1 MDNIFSASWIKAKR
15 QKKDVVISFTKTFTS
30 KPFPVKAEL
39 QISSLGVYSCEING
53 CPVTDSV
60 LNPGWTDYNKRIQY
74 QTYDVTKLIGK
85 ENTINV
91 GVGIGWRF
99 HNWYDLS
106 SKIISFGNVALI
118 AALKLIYENGEEVNI
133 YTDSSWCSSET
144 QVRYNNMYN
153 GETVDFTYKPSKALP
168 VQVIPYTK
176 DTLIPQEGEYI
187 KEQEIIRGKELIVTP
202 EGDTVIDFGQELTG
216 YIAFY
221 VKGNKG
227 DKIRIRHFEKLTK
240 EGNVYTENLRSAK
253 EEINVVSDG
262 KTHLVKP
269 VYTFYGFRY
278 IAIEGMEVSSPDE
291 FSAIVVHSDMK
302 RTGHFN
308 CSDEMINQLFHNII
322 WGQKGNFLDIP
333 TDCPQRDERFGW
345 TGDAQVFC
353 KVASYNFDVEKFFKK
368 WMGDLRAMQK
378 KSGSI
383 PSFVPIKSDDTGGSS
398 AWADVATIL
407 PWQMYLTYG
416 SKELLRENYLLMKN
430 WVDFMRKYALKK
442 KPEEGVSTS
451 PYLYEGHWHFGDWL
465 ALDLP
470 DQEAVPGATDKD
482 LIGSAFFA
490 YSTSLLIKASDVL
503 GEDAGYYKRLYKNIK
518 KAFIE
523 KYIDENG
530 KMVCNTQ
537 TACVLALHFGLYD
550 KKEPVAEQL
559 TELVKSYG
567 HLTTGFVGTPYLL
580 HVLSDIGESE
590 LAYELLSRKEYP
602 SWCYPITQ
610 GATTMWERWNGYKP
624 DGTFATAE
632 MNSFNHYA
640 YGAVGDWMYEKM
652 CGIRQKEGTAGFTDI
667 VFAPIPGNKFTFAEA
682 SIDTRNGKVA
692 SRWERTENEIVYT
705 FTVPENTS
713 AEAVINGKKYVLNT
727 GINKIT
733 EEIL

>member
-1 MDNIFSASWIKAKR
+1 MDNIFSASWIKAAR
-15 QKKDVVISFTKTFTS
+15 QRKDTVISFS
-30 KPFPVKAEL
+30 KAFSSRPFPVKAEL
-39 QISSLGVYSCEING
+39 QISSLGVYHCEING

-74 QTYDVTKLIGK
+74 QTYDVTKLIGQ
-85 ENTINV
+85 ENDITV

-99 HNWYDLS
+99 HKWYDLS
-106 SKIISFGNVALI
+106 SKIISYGNVALI
-118 AALKLIYENGEEVNI
+118 AALRLTYEDGKEVNI
-133 YTDSSWCSSET
+133 YTDSSWSCRESI
-144 QVRYNNMYN
+144 VRYNNMYN
-153 GETVDFTYKPSKALP
+153 GETVDFTFKPGKALP
-168 VQVIPYTK
+168 VKVIPYTK
-176 DTLIPQEGEYI
+176 ETLIPQEGEFI
-187 KEQEIIRGKELIVTP
+187 TEQEVIRGKEIITTP

-216 YIAFY
+216 YISFY

-253 EEINVVSDG
+253 QTINVTADG

-269 VYTFYGFRY
+269 LFTFYGFRY
-278 IAIEGMEVSSPDE
+278 IAVEGMKITSPDE
-291 FSAIVVHSDMK
+291 FAAIVVHSDIK
-302 RTGHFN
+302 RTGYIN

-322 WGQKGNFLDIP
+322 WGQKGNFLDVP

-368 WMGDLRAMQK
+368 WMGDLRAMQR

-383 PSFVPIKSDDTGGSS
+383 PSFVPIKADDEGGSS

-416 SKELLRENYLLMKN
+416 NKELLRENYLLMKK
-430 WVDFMRKYALKK
+430 WVDYMRSWALKK
-442 KPEEGVSTS
+442 KPDEGESTN

-470 DQEAVPGATDKD
+470 DKEAVQGATDKN

-490 YSTSLLIKASDVL
+490 YSTSLFIKASDVL
-503 GEDAGYYKRLYKNIK
+503 GEDAKYYKNLYKNIK
-518 KAFIE
+518 KAFIG

-530 KMVCNTQ
+530 RMVCNTQ
-537 TACVLALHFGLYD
+537 TACVLALHFGLYND
-550 KKEPVAEQL
+550 KEPIAKQL
-559 TELVKSYG
+559 TELVEACG

-580 HVLSDIGESE
+580 HVLSDIGQNE
-590 LAYELLSRKEYP
+590 LAYKLLFRDEFP
-602 SWCYPITQ
+602 SWCYQITQ

-624 DGTFATAE
+624 DGTFATPE

-652 CGIRQKEGTAGFTDI
+652 CGIRQKEGTAGFTDL
-667 VFAPIPGNKFTFAEA
+667 VFSPVVTDSLSFAEA

-692 SRWERTENEIVYT
+692 SRWEKTDDGILYT
-705 FTVPENTS
+705 FLVPENVP
-713 AEAVINGKKYVLNT
+713 AVAMINGKKYVLNT

-733 EEIL
+733 E

>member
-1 MDNIFSASWIKAKR
+1 MDNIFSASWIKAAR
-15 QKKDVVISFTKTFTS
+15 QRKDIVIDFEKTFEA

-53 CPVTDSV
+53 KAVTSSV

-74 QTYDVTKLIGK
+74 QTYDVTSLIGK
-85 ENTINV
+85 ENKITV

-106 SKIISFGNVALI
+106 SRIVSYGTVALI
-118 AALKLIYENGEEVNI
+118 ASLKITYENGEEVNI
-133 YTDSSWCSSET
+133 YTDGSWTTRENK
-144 QVRYNNMYN
+144 VRYNNMYN
-153 GETVDFTYKPSKALP
+153 GETVDFTYKAKKGTAAT
-168 VQVIPYTK
+168 VIPYTK

-187 KEQEIIRGKELIVTP
+187 TEHEFIRGKELITTP

-216 YIAFY
+216 YLAFY
-221 VKGNKG
+221 CKGNKG
-227 DKIRIRHFEKLTK
+227 DRIKIRHFEKLTK
-240 EGNVYTENLRSAK
+240 DGNVYTENLRSAK
-253 EEINVVSDG
+253 QELNIICDG
-262 KTHLVKP
+262 NTHFVKP
-269 VYTFYGFRY
+269 LYTFYGFRY
-278 IAIEGMEVSSPDE
+278 IAVDGMEISSPDDI
-291 FSAIVVHSDMK
+291 AAVVVHSDMK
-302 RTGHFN
+302 RTGYFN
-308 CSDEMINQLFHNII
+308 CSNEMINQLFHNIV
-322 WGQKGNFLDIP
+322 WGQKGNFLDVP

-353 KVASYNFDVEKFFKK
+353 KVASYNFNVEKFFKK

-383 PSFVPIKSDDTGGSS
+383 PSFVPIKYDDEGGSS

-416 SKELLRENYLLMKN
+416 NRELLEENYTLMKK
-430 WVDFMRKYALKK
+430 WVDFMRSWALKK
-442 KPEEGVSTS
+442 KPDEGVSTD

-470 DQEAVPGATDKD
+470 NKEAVEGATDKD
-482 LIGSAFFA
+482 IIGSAFFA
-490 YSTSLLIKASDVL
+490 YSTSLLIKASEEL
-503 GEDAGYYKRLYKNIK
+503 GIDCKYYKNLYKNIK
-518 KAFIE
+518 RSFIK
-523 KYIDENG
+523 KYIDEDG
-530 KMVCNTQ
+530 KMTCNTQ
-537 TACVLALHFGLYD
+537 TACVLALHFGLYNN
-550 KKEPVAEQL
+550 KEPLAQQL
-559 TELVKSYG
+559 TDLVNSYG

-580 HVLSDIGESE
+580 HVLSDIGENE
-590 LAYELLSRKEYP
+590 LAYKLLLRDEFP

-652 CGIRQKEGTAGFTDI
+652 CGITQREGSAGFTDI
-667 VFAPIPGNKFTFAEA
+667 IFSPIVGNDFTFAEA
-682 SIDTRNGKVA
+682 SIETRNGKIA
-692 SRWERTENEIVYT
+692 SRWEKTDDGILYT
-705 FTVPENTS
+705 FTVPEKTN
-713 AEAVINGKKYVLNT
+713 AQALLNGKKYVLNT
-727 GINKIT
+727 GINKFT
-733 EEIL
+733 V